1 MWCEGRIQLHYFA
14 CGYPVTPAL
23 FLEKTIFS
31 PLNCLG
37 TLVQKFLF
45 LFNMSLSEH
54 FLTFQ
59 HKMLHFHFVV
69 LRALALESAISPRS
83 SDSFSA
89 NVIQKLRSGFQSW
102 PLLLGGCSYKTLSGQ
117 NQGICECTCNTLTLT
132 FIDTCTF
139 PSIAPISA
147 PQRGALSGF
156 LLFLI
161 CSSPL

>member
-1 MWCEGRIQLHYFA
+1 MKIQAYNFISYLNLIHFEAIFVCGVREESSFIILLVDIQLLQHYFWKR
-14 CGYPVTPAL
+14 L
-23 FLEKTIFS
+23 FS

-59 HKMLHFHFVV
+59 HKMLHFHFV
-69 LRALALESAISPRS
+69 LLHALALESAVSPRS

-102 PLLLGGCSYKTLSGQ
+102 SLLLGGCSYMTLSVERTRG
-117 NQGICECTCNTLTLT
+117 CVTL
-132 FIDTCTF
+132 
-139 PSIAPISA
+139 
-147 PQRGALSGF
+147 
-156 LLFLI
+156 
-161 CSSPL
+161 